1 MIYARSPYIVHV
13 DDSGL
18 QNIEFKLYV
27 YRGTKDTD
35 KGTATYE
42 FAIDAVNGEVTFDIS
57 PYIRSAFG
65 NPNPAFTNKWV
76 WVTTEIDKNT
86 GGGLSGTFST
96 YEATQLACMGWNTPE
111 DGVNYTAL
119 HRYGPAL
126 DLFNYYATAPGDIY
140 WMPKPMDEVGILCI
154 EKFVQF
160 VPSGTPYDWVV
171 EFYPQ
176 LGGAGTMISEVVRTA
191 TDKDEHNDWY
201 QYVNIPAG
209 ALSAKLKE
217 ESGLLGQEVINFWE
231 VGDCRGSQTRIDYI
245 NAQGVRDTIWF
256 MGRESESYTVSQ
268 SKYRKNILS
277 AGTYDLWNPQQAVF
291 NKNGK
296 RRKRINSGHYPEMF
310 NEMFKEMLLA
320 DKVWI
325 YENSTRKSVSI
336 VNSDLSYKYHNNERV
351 INYEIEIE
359 YAHDAL
365 NSVM

>member
-86 GGGLSGTFST
+86 GGGLSGSFST

-111 DGVNYTAL
+111 DGVNYTTL
-119 HRYGPAL
+119 LRYGAI
-126 DLFNYYATAPGDIY
+126 DLFSHYTQDSASANWAV
-140 WMPKPMDEVGILCI
+140 KPVGETGIIC
-154 EKFVQF
+154 VQKY
-160 VPSGTPYDWVV
+160 PLYLGLHNWTI

-176 LGGAGTMISEVVRTA
+176 YGGNGTMISSVTRNA
-191 TDKDEHNDWY
+191 TNKNEHNDWY
-201 QYVNIPAG
+201 QYTTVPAN
-209 ALSAKLKE
+209 ALSANLTE
-217 ESGLLGQEVINFWE
+217 ASGTFGDSIVNFWE

-245 NAQGVRDTIWF
+245 NAQGVRDTLWF

-277 AGTYDLWNPQQAVF
+277 AGAYDLWNPQQAVF

-320 DKVWI
+320 DRVWI

-365 NSVM
+365 NSIM